1 MSGTGDDSGK
11 RLAADASG
19 NVIVIGHFSSTTIAF
34 DTSSFTNAG
43 TGTEDVF
50 LSKYTS
56 AGDRLWTHSAGG
68 TGNDYGFAI
77 STNAMNETFVAGFFY
92 SSNITFGTT
101 TLLNNN
107 VSGST
112 ADCFLTKLGSTPP
125 CFASYTT
132 TYDSTYNEFNILVD
146 SITATTAVS
155 YLWDFGDGATSTL
168 SNPSHTY
175 LTDSVYN
182 VCMFIQNIYG
192 DSCSFCHLIGI
203 DTAGNIIRTGGFTIN
218 IHLPTLS
225 NISIHSNL
233 ETNTIIYPNPS
244 TGIFKIASDNSFSS
258 VEVIDMMGKEILK
271 LETPDKQVNELDLSN
286 QPNGIYIVKLHSKN
300 KTITKRISI
309 IK

>member
-1 MSGTGDDSGK
+1 M
-11 RLAADASG
+11 
-19 NVIVIGHFSSTTIAF
+19 
-34 DTSSFTNAG
+34 
-43 TGTEDVF
+43 
-50 LSKYTS
+50 
-56 AGDRLWTHSAGG
+56 
-68 TGNDYGFAI
+68 
-77 STNAMNETFVAGFFY
+77 
-92 SSNITFGTT
+92 
-101 TLLNNN
+101 
-107 VSGST
+107 
-112 ADCFLTKLGSTPP
+112 GSTPP